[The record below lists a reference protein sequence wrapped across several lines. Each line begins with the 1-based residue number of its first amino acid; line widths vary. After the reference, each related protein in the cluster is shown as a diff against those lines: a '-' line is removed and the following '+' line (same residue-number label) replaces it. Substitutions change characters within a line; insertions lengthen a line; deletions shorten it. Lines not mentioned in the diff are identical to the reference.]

1 MVIETNKAPTPIGP
15 YSQAVRMGGVLYCS
29 GQIALHP
36 STGQLVSDDFKAQ
49 AVQVF
54 ENLKAVVL
62 AAGADLKQTVRLTV
76 YLVDL
81 KNMPITNEVMSQFFE
96 APYPAR
102 TTIQVAA
109 LPKGAKIEVDAVVAM
124 QS

>member
-1 MVIETNKAPTPIGP
+1 
-15 YSQAVRMGGVLYCS
+15 MGGVLYCS